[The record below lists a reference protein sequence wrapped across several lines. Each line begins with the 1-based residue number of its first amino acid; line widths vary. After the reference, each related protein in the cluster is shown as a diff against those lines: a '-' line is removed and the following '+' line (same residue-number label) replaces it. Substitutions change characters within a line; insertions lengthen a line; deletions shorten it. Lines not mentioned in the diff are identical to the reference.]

1 MENIEKNK
9 KSNTFIENA
18 LVIKFG
24 RKLRKFWCSPPPAC
38 LKYDPDLG
46 EILFKKKKELAEKG
60 IELPLMTYRLT
71 TKLASNE
78 FEISYNGEIIWKGS
92 ANSMDDIVKVIET
105 QVAMY
110 FDKGSK
116 KKNQ

>member
-1 MENIEKNK
+1 
-9 KSNTFIENA
+9 
-18 LVIKFG
+18 
-24 RKLRKFWCSPPPAC
+24 
-38 LKYDPDLG
+38 
-46 EILFKKKKELAEKG
+46 
-60 IELPLMTYRLT
+60 MTYRLT

-92 ANSMDDIVKVIET
+92 ANSMDDIIKVIET

-110 FDKGSK
+110 FDKGSQ